1 MKSFRTLGS
10 VLSITALSI
19 GCVATA
25 LHASGATTCAEDLN
39 GDGRVDGADLALLL
53 AKWGACGSGNGGT
66 DTTAPNWSISSRSDA
81 LPSYGSSVQDSTGTT
96 VKIYDKNNNSAYWND
111 FAVNN
116 LYLLKGPSATTDKL
130 RITVT
135 VDFSSIVGKD
145 GPVNANFYLN
155 GYGVDGSD
163 TPNLINTT
171 YGHWYYGDSNAGP
184 GSACTTN
191 STIPELDLFET
202 GSSAV
207 VAGGLPT
214 VMQITSHAGT
224 NGGGQ
229 AGAFIG
235 IGNTSSYSTQS
246 QNITTSEPT
255 LAVTGSGNTYLGMNI
270 TLPFTLTYVI
280 SSTQIQLTATQG
292 SVTSVVNYTPSGG
305 VKDFTKYKYF
315 SAIIGVNDSYYG
327 GEYNGLSPSTVR
339 ASTYQSWKASGI
351 KFELSTDGGTTYS
364 SCQSL
369 TTYTSGYHY
378 SSSEC
383 SIESQP
389 LPVAS
394 P

>member
-1 MKSFRTLGS
+1 M
-10 VLSITALSI
+10 
-19 GCVATA
+19 
-25 LHASGATTCAEDLN
+25 
-39 GDGRVDGADLALLL
+39 
-53 AKWGACGSGNGGT
+53 
-66 DTTAPNWSISSRSDA
+66 
-81 LPSYGSSVQDSTGTT
+81 
-96 VKIYDKNNNSAYWND
+96 
-111 FAVNN
+111 
-116 LYLLKGPSATTDKL
+116 
-130 RITVT
+130 
-135 VDFSSIVGKD
+135 
-145 GPVNANFYLN
+145 
-155 GYGVDGSD
+155 
-163 TPNLINTT
+163 
-171 YGHWYYGDSNAGP
+171 
-184 GSACTTN
+184 
-191 STIPELDLFET
+191 
-202 GSSAV
+202 